1 MLSHPLG
8 ELGRP
13 YEPTVV
19 EVATLGL
26 ESSYLAARAER
37 PSVQLPAASSE

>member
-19 EVATLGL
+19 KVAALGL
-26 ESSYLAARAER
+26 KSSYLAAGAER
-37 PSVQLPAASSE
+37 PGVQLPAASSE